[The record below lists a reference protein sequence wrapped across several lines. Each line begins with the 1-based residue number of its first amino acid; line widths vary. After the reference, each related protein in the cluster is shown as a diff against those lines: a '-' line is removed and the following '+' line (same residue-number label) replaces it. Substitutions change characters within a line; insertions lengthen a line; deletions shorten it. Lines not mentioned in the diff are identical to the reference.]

1 MYNICIINIRIS
13 FINSMNSDYSRE
25 FNGFIRKHHFTKNL
39 KKIYEFII
47 KGITMKTFLQVIAAD
62 DEYVDSR
69 SILGTD
75 DGQEILESLIEILK

>member
-1 MYNICIINIRIS
+1 
-13 FINSMNSDYSRE
+13 MNSDYSRE
-25 FNGFIRKHHFTKNL
+25 FNGFIRKHHFTKTP

-47 KGITMKTFLQVIAAD
+47 KGITMKPFLQVIATD